1 MSQAATPPADRQFYL
16 FNAVLSSAA
25 LALLAWLLLFHH
37 GESRADLA
45 FMPAVNACLN
55 ALSATL
61 LLAGFIAIKRR
72 QIKAHRYLMVSA
84 FASSSIFLIGYLA
97 YHYLHGDTKY
107 QGEGA
112 AKTFYLLL
120 LASHI
125 LLSMTVVPLAL
136 SAFWFAFRRAFVQ
149 HKKVTRFLWPIWM
162 YVSVTGVLIYLLLR
176 SSYSA

>member
-37 GESRADLA
+37 GGARADLA
-45 FMPAVNACLN
+45 FMPAINACLN

-61 LLAGFIAIKRR
+61 LLAGFIAIRR
-72 QIKAHRYLMVSA
+72 RNLQLHRYLMVSA
-84 FASSSIFLIGYLA
+84 FASSAIFLVGYLA

-107 QGEGA
+107 AGA
-112 AKTFYLLL
+112 GPAKTFYLLI

-136 SAFWFAFRRAFVQ
+136 SAFWFAFRRSFVQ

-162 YVSVTGVLIYLLLR
+162 YVSVTGVLIYFLLR
-176 SSYSA
+176 SSYRT